1 MVVREIRIL
10 TVPYELGRRRDGT
23 GLGAEALLRAG
34 AKQALGCAGAGV
46 RNELVDLEDRYG
58 STGHGDVDAAF
69 ALIDAVAERVREA
82 ESEGAFTVV
91 LGGSCFLGVGVAAGL
106 TGPRPP
112 VVYLDAHADF
122 NHPDSSEHGY
132 FDGMGLSV
140 MTGGAWQGMFAGLR
154 GAVPV
159 PESNVILA
167 GARDFDP
174 AEEERV
180 SASGIT
186 HLPTAQLRSPDALI
200 QQLDAIGGRSAP
212 YLHIDLD
219 VIDPSVAEANV
230 YSAPGGLDGEGLE
243 ALVAAVVA
251 HSPPRALALTSYDPT
266 FDPEARIPP
275 IAIRLL
281 EAVAVSV

>member
-1 MVVREIRIL
+1 MAEIRIL
-10 TVPYELGRRRDGT
+10 TVPYELGRLRDGT
-23 GLGAEALLRAG
+23 GAGAEALIA
-34 AKQALGCAGAGV
+34 AGAGRALGSAGAAV
-46 RNELVDLEDRYG
+46 SNELVRLDERFET
-58 STGHGDVDAAF
+58 TGHGDVDAAF
-69 ALIDAVAERVREA
+69 ALIGTVAERVREA
-82 ESEGAFTVV
+82 EADGAFTVV
-91 LGGSCFLGVGVAAGL
+91 LGGSCFLGVGVVAGL
-106 TGPRPP
+106 SGPRPP

-174 AEEERV
+174 AEEERIRD
-180 SASGIT
+180 SAIT
-186 HLPTAQLRSPDALI
+186 HLATADLRSPDALI
-200 QQLDAIGGRSAP
+200 GRLDAIGGGRSAP

-219 VIDPSVAEANV
+219 VIDPSVAEVNV
-230 YSAPGGLDGEGLE
+230 YSAPGGLDGEELE
-243 ALVAAVVA
+243 ALVAAIAA
-251 HSPPRALALTSYDPT
+251 HSPPRALALTCYDPT
-266 FDPEARIPP
+266 FDPEARISP

-281 EAVAVSV
+281 EAVAGSL